1 METVSDAQ
9 GNARPSQNEPQI
21 AQALQDAALIASR
34 ASDLADRA
42 ERTANRLEFGADTMP
57 QPPTPPEVVPDFG
70 PGLVGSFARHH
81 STAQKHLERLAV
93 ALERMDSI
101 I

>member
-1 METVSDAQ
+1 METVSNAQ
-9 GNARPSQNEPQI
+9 GNARLPQNEPQI
-21 AQALQDAALIASR
+21 VQALQDAASVTSR
-34 ASDLADRA
+34 AGDLADRA
-42 ERTANRLEFGADTMP
+42 ERTANRLEFGADTM
-57 QPPTPPEVVPDFG
+57 QPSPTPPEVVPDFG

-81 STAQKHLERLAV
+81 STAQKHLDRLAV